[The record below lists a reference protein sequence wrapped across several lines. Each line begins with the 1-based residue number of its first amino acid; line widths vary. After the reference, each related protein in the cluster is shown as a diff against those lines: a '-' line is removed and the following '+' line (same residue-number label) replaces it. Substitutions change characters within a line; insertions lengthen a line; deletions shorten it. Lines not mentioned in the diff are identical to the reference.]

1 MAKIEVAIFDG
12 QDDFSMWKKKMLAHL
27 SIVGLKDALEES
39 IPDPKPIKKE
49 EDPDAYQERL
59 KEDEVKRPEQADII

>member
-1 MAKIEVAIFDG
+1 
-12 QDDFSMWKKKMLAHL
+12 MWKKRMLAHL
-27 SIVGLKDALEES
+27 SILGLKDALEES

-59 KEDEVKRPEQADII
+59 KEDEVKRLEQADII